1 MEAYTHLRQPITI
14 GPLTARNRIMMTTH
28 GPRLSQARY
37 VRYLEDRAKG
47 GIGMAGF
54 NLGPMG
60 IMQFPLG
67 PGRPYMQG
75 AGDVD
80 AVPPHP
86 LTAEGRAYYDAMIPA
101 MREQSD
107 AVKRHGALSFGQ
119 LYHPGAAQHTDTLQP
134 VVGPSLVVDDYEHH
148 NTHALSTE
156 EIADLI
162 QAYALCAERA
172 VKAGFS
178 GIELHAAHGYIG
190 EQFLSPLLNRRDDK
204 YGGSLENRMRFL
216 IETIQ
221 AVRMTIKDAVPVGL
235 RLTGPEPEGGLT
247 IPELV
252 EVAHRSEA
260 AGMAYISMS
269 GGTYSG
275 LFNGSHL
282 PYVAPAFIAP
292 GPNVPVSAAVKQA
305 VKVPVMVTGRIADM
319 DFAEKIVADGKA
331 DIIGMV
337 RGLIADPR
345 LIEKAFAGKGER
357 AIPCIACN
365 ECHYGRPVT
374 CAVNAATGREA
385 SMEPRMTAS
394 KNILVIGAGPA
405 GMECAVAAAR
415 RGHHV
420 TLVDRSKELG
430 GMLATL
436 ARTSEQ
442 TRFDDYIAY
451 MKRTLADLPVAVT
464 LGKEV
469 DAEYVK
475 WLAPESVVIATGAT
489 YQPVAAFGGG
499 AIDATTALNA
509 PGSLGKRVAVAAG
522 KDDHLPAL
530 VVADY
535 LARNGHRVTLLCEV
549 ASPGQAVEPAS
560 LNLFLKRL
568 SEHGVVT
575 QPLTAAVNLSGKTL
589 NVRHSLTRAP
599 GRIADIDSLVV
610 VDGRQPVDGLA
621 ARLKGLVADIHVIGD
636 ALSPRRMMHA
646 TLDGARLGRLEL

>member
-1 MEAYTHLRQPITI
+1 MENYTHLRQSIAI

-86 LTAEGRAYYDAMIPA
+86 LTAEGRAYYDAMIPV

-107 AVKRHGALSFGQ
+107 AVKRHGALSIGQ

-134 VVGPSLVVDDYEHH
+134 VVGPSVVMDDYERH
-148 NTHALSTE
+148 NTHALSPE

-190 EQFLSPLLNRRDDK
+190 EQFLSPLLNRREDK

-221 AVRMTIKDAVPVGL
+221 AVRTTIKDAVPVGL

-252 EVAHRSEA
+252 EVARRAEA
-260 AGMAYISMS
+260 AGMVYISMS

-319 DFAEKIVADGKA
+319 DFAEKIVAEGKA
-331 DIIGMV
+331 DIVGMV

-451 MKRTLADLPVAVT
+451 MKRTLVDLPVEVT

-489 YQPVAAFGGG
+489 YQPVAALGRG
-499 AIDATTALNA
+499 AVDATTALNA

-535 LARNGHRVTLLCEV
+535 LARKGHRVTLLCEV

-589 NVRHSLTRAP
+589 NIRHSLTRAP

-621 ARLKGLVADIHVIGD
+621 VRFKGLVGDIHVIGD